1 MVRLGNSDQLNSD
14 KLGYKI
20 INVLDCHLT
29 TSYELLIYSL
39 ARSIVLLA
47 YFINSSGHP
56 ALRTG
61 CPLERH

>member
-20 INVLDCHLT
+20 INDLDCHLT

-39 ARSIVLLA
+39 AR
-47 YFINSSGHP
+47 
-56 ALRTG
+56 
-61 CPLERH
+61 